1 MKRRKC
7 QDDDASAASG
17 ASGAD
22 ARSCFV
28 APDVVEFGAEFLRM
42 YACDP
47 YKIMDV
53 LKRRSLSSTS

>member
-1 MKRRKC
+1 
-7 QDDDASAASG
+7 
-17 ASGAD
+17 
-22 ARSCFV
+22 
-28 APDVVEFGAEFLRM
+28 VEFGAEFLRM